1 MATVVTA
8 NRSEFVNQVIKH
20 YSENRVGQFSKY
32 LDTDP
37 MFITYYA
44 VNMAQSR
51 ADIGTDAIEDV
62 LGPES
67 PIRFN
72 KILRYPIFIKGGLE
86 PDTTFENGQISSE
99 IDINDITILPNT
111 LVPRPFDHILIEVP
125 NMIKVLLRVNS
136 YKDIT
141 IQSNDFYSA
150 SAHAIRFGDNCAADI
165 ERLVVETYECIFEN
179 IGTQNSCFILSKDYN
194 DAAALKATVDE
205 LKSIYNS
212 IYYDPDVNSYIY
224 NEEFFSRH
232 RMVDPS
238 VDIRQENRHM
248 FSPDYNYDYDA
259 RKRYGVPNMGIF
271 DANPFPIIRHDGR
284 KRYKR
289 CFSTIS
295 TNIKTQTVYDLYLT
309 KFIKDSGVFTTT
321 DNYDVTSALTY
332 EDFTPHT
339 FEIDFKRTLWYAV
352 LSKST
357 TLLMKYPYHYLAPI
371 MKEMSNLILKR
382 YPRPSTVTLVKNAS
396 RHCECNGLSEY
407 FSHELI
413 NDLKNGRKSSTTEC
427 NCTNDDY
434 ERDYVDVNA
443 ISENPDKDFN
453 RKGVSL
459 KEYSI
464 ETNEEEITE
473 EDTPI
478 KVFNDIIYAYFTDTN
493 IDIDADNLLSW
504 SVEPSLYMYEYMPI
518 IIYILNDKYTKY
530 FKKIS

>member
-1 MATVVTA
+1 M
-8 NRSEFVNQVIKH
+8 
-20 YSENRVGQFSKY
+20 
-32 LDTDP
+32 
-37 MFITYYA
+37 
-44 VNMAQSR
+44 
-51 ADIGTDAIEDV
+51 
-62 LGPES
+62 
-67 PIRFN
+67 
-72 KILRYPIFIKGGLE
+72 
-86 PDTTFENGQISSE
+86 
-99 IDINDITILPNT
+99 
-111 LVPRPFDHILIEVP
+111 
-125 NMIKVLLRVNS
+125 
-136 YKDIT
+136 
-141 IQSNDFYSA
+141 
-150 SAHAIRFGDNCAADI
+150 
-165 ERLVVETYECIFEN
+165 
-179 IGTQNSCFILSKDYN
+179 
-194 DAAALKATVDE
+194 
-205 LKSIYNS
+205 
-212 IYYDPDVNSYIY
+212 
-224 NEEFFSRH
+224 
-232 RMVDPS
+232 
-238 VDIRQENRHM
+238 
-248 FSPDYNYDYDA
+248 
-259 RKRYGVPNMGIF
+259 
-271 DANPFPIIRHDGR
+271 
-284 KRYKR
+284 
-289 CFSTIS
+289 
-295 TNIKTQTVYDLYLT
+295 YLT

-464 ETNEEEITE
+464 ETNDEEITE